1 MNNLLNIIID
11 ADSVEDLRHILEI
24 SEFVEFVLGD
34 TLEKDL
40 LWVLRRQ
47 VGKSLFYFMNC
58 INKMSYVN
66 APVHDLLIRIKN
78 AYMARK
84 TTVDWVVFSKFKVN
98 VLDLLKEYGF
108 VKGYEVKDVD
118 GKKFIS
124 IELKKVVDPIND
136 IPSVKF
142 FSKPSRPWYVG
153 YKDLK
158 AVAWGKWLGIIS
170 TNQGLLPVH
179 VAKERKLWGE
189 LIAEIY

>member
-1 MNNLLNIIID
+1 
-11 ADSVEDLRHILEI
+11 
-24 SEFVEFVLGD
+24 
-34 TLEKDL
+34 
-40 LWVLRRQ
+40 
-47 VGKSLFYFMNC
+47 
-58 INKMSYVN
+58 MSYVN

-108 VKGYEVKDVD
+108 VKGYEVKEIDS
-118 GKKFIS
+118 KKFIS

-158 AVAWGKWLGIIS
+158 SVAGGKGLWIIS